1 MTDFKSG
8 SRGRFGWVSGL
19 ILALMLSLSYAYAD
33 SSFKLERLAS
43 GLGIVWAMDFV
54 SEHQLVFT
62 QRSGEAGV
70 LDIQTGQVTWLA
82 GLPAV
87 AASGQGGL
95 LDVKFLAQ
103 DAHNQA
109 WLYFTYSYPDE
120 FGARTTLA
128 RAQLPDLTQTN
139 LLQNWQDLLIT
150 ESATGSG
157 QHFGSRIAFD
167 DQGYVFFGVGDRG
180 ERQQSQNTR
189 NHIGTIMRLHL
200 DGRVPADN
208 PFVANPEVLDE
219 IWSFGYRNPQGMA
232 FDYKTGRLWSNEHG
246 PRGGDEINLI
256 VPGENYGWPL
266 VSQGQEYWGNQA
278 IGVTSKPGMIDPV
291 KVFTPSIA
299 PGSLLVY
306 RGAAFPQWQGSLFSG
321 ALALRHLNR
330 VTLNQQGEAVSEERL
345 LVDLNERIR
354 SLGVDQAGLLYF
366 STDSGTIARLRP
378 VD

>member
-1 MTDFKSG
+1 MNISFTRVTL
-8 SRGRFGWVSGL
+8 RGFLIILLSSLMVFSAHADKRFHVEH
-19 ILALMLSLSYAYAD
+19 LAT
-33 SSFKLERLAS
+33 
-43 GLGIVWAMDFV
+43 GLGVVWGMDFV

-87 AASGQGGL
+87 AAIGQGGL
-95 LDVKFLAQ
+95 LDVKFLRN
-103 DAHNQA
+103 DGHNQA

-120 FGARTTLA
+120 FGARTALA
-128 RAQLPDLTQTN
+128 RAQLPDLARLNQ
-139 LLQNWQDLLIT
+139 LKNWQDLLIS
-150 ESATGSG
+150 ESSTGSG

-180 ERQQSQNTR
+180 ERQQSQNTA

-200 DGRVPADN
+200 DGRVPKDN
-208 PFVANPEVLDE
+208 PFVDNPAVLDE
-219 IWSFGYRNPQGMA
+219 IWSFGHRNPQGMA
-232 FDYKTGRLWSNEHG
+232 FDFQTGRLWSNEHG

-256 VPGENYGWPL
+256 QPGENYGWPL
-266 VSQGQEYWGNQA
+266 VSQGKEYWGDRA
-278 IGVTSKPGMIDPV
+278 IGVTSKPGMVDAV

-306 RGAAFPQWQGSLFSG
+306 RGEAFPQWQGSLFSG

-330 VTLNQQGEAVSEERL
+330 VTLNEQGKAISEERL
-345 LVDLNERIR
+345 LTDLNERIR
-354 SLGVDQAGLLYF
+354 SLSVDLAGLVYF
-366 STDSGTIARLRP
+366 STDSGKIARLRP
-378 VD
+378 ID